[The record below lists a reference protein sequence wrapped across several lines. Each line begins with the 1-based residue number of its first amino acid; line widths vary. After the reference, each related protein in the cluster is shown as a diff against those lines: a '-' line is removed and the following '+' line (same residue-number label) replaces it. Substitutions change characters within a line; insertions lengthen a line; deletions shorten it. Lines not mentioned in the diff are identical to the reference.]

1 MTKELEFLINISKAA
16 GALITENMEVFQK
29 GENDLVTNF
38 DFEVEKYLIKQI
50 KENFPNFD
58 IVSEEFNPNGKLTE
72 NCFVIDPIDGTI
84 NFANNYPLW
93 AIQLACVK
101 GGKTCA
107 AVIYAPKLNELFY
120 ADENGAF
127 LNDKKISVSSLQKE
141 KTICAVE
148 GGDKIS
154 RASEIIGSIPH
165 IRSTGSSAIS
175 FAFTAAGRFGA
186 HLFSKDSPWDF
197 VPGIYICKMAGAK
210 IIDKKECHIAA
221 SSLDYAKFLENVSD
235 KVNSKH
241 N

>member
-1 MTKELEFLINISKAA
+1 MTKELEFLINVSKTARS
-16 GALITENMEVFQK
+16 LITEDLEVYQK

-38 DFEVEKYLIKQI
+38 DLMLEKYIISQI

-58 IVSEEFNPNGKLTE
+58 IVSEEFNTNGKLSE

-84 NFANNYPLW
+84 NFANKYPLW

-120 ADENGAF
+120 ADEGGAF
-127 LNDKKISVSSLQKE
+127 LNGKKITVSNFPKE

-210 IIDKKECHIAA
+210 IIEKKNCHIAA
-221 SSLDYAKFLENVSD
+221 NSLEYAKFLENVSD
-235 KVNSKH
+235 KMNL

>member
-38 DFEVEKYLIKQI
+38 DLMLEKYIISQI

-58 IVSEEFNPNGKLTE
+58 IVSEEFNPSCKLTE
-72 NCFVIDPIDGTI
+72 NCFIIDPIDGTI

-107 AVIYAPKLNELFY
+107 AVIYVPKLNELFY
-120 ADENGAF
+120 ADEGGAF
-127 LNDKKISVSSLQKE
+127 LNGKKITVSNFPKE
-141 KTICAVE
+141 KTICAHE
-148 GGDKIS
+148 GRDKILHNI
-154 RASEIIGSIPH
+154 EISKSIPH

>member
-1 MTKELEFLINISKAA
+1 MTKELEFLINVSKTARS
-16 GALITENMEVFQK
+16 LITEDLEVYQK

-38 DFEVEKYLIKQI
+38 DLMLEKYIISQI

-58 IVSEEFNPNGKLTE
+58 IVSEEFNTNGKLSE

-210 IIDKKECHIAA
+210 IIEKKNCHIAA
-221 SSLDYAKFLENVSD
+221 NSLEYAKFLENVSD
-235 KVNSKH
+235 KMNL

>member
-38 DFEVEKYLIKQI
+38 DLMLEKYIISQI

-58 IVSEEFNPNGKLTE
+58 IVSEEFNPSGKLTE

-84 NFANNYPLW
+84 NFANNFPLW

-101 GGKTCA
+101 NGKTCA
-107 AVIYAPKLNELFY
+107 AAIYVPKLNELFY
-120 ADENGAF
+120 ADEGGAF
-127 LNDKKISVSSLQKE
+127 LNGKKITVSNLPKE

-210 IIDKKECHIAA
+210 IIEKKNCHIAA
-221 SSLDYAKFLENVSD
+221 NSLEYAKFLENVSD
-235 KVNSKH
+235 KMNL

>member
-1 MTKELEFLINISKAA
+1 MTKELEFLINVSKTARS
-16 GALITENMEVFQK
+16 LITEDLEVYQK

-38 DFEVEKYLIKQI
+38 DLMLEKYIISQI

-58 IVSEEFNPNGKLTE
+58 IVSEEFNTNGKLSE

-120 ADENGAF
+120 ADEGGAF

-210 IIDKKECHIAA
+210 IIEKKNCHIAA
-221 SSLDYAKFLENVSD
+221 NSLEYAKFLENVSD
-235 KVNSKH
+235 KMNL

>member
-1 MTKELEFLINISKAA
+1 MTKELEFLINVSKTARS
-16 GALITENMEVFQK
+16 LITEDLEVYQK

-38 DFEVEKYLIKQI
+38 DLMLEKYIISQI

-58 IVSEEFNPNGKLTE
+58 IVSEEFNTNGKLSE

-154 RASEIIGSIPH
+154 RTSEIIGSIPH

-186 HLFSKDSPWDF
+186 NLFSRNNPWDYI
-197 VPGIYICKMAGAK
+197 PGIYICKKAGAK

-221 SSLDYAKFLENVSD
+221 SSLEYAKFLENVSD
-235 KVNSKH
+235 KVNSR
-241 N
+241 NN